1 MKKVGLSCMEGLLS
15 GTRLAKL
22 RAAPS
27 KGARF
32 YRNGIPPPTRPRPRM
47 QTHRLILLAT
57 LFALQPL
64 AAHAQATAPRDPD
77 AAARAA
83 REANNPLRVII
94 EASKLK
100 SRATDA
106 PPVRPVVAKP
116 ATPAPVAAK
125 PQTAPVVAAKAPGVP
140 AAVVA
145 ASQPAAEPAPI
156 AAVATRTELAPV
168 VLSVPAPVVPA
179 PKPAPLLPL
188 KLAQMVEPAL
198 PPAVLRR
205 MVNDTEVIVGFT
217 VNADGS
223 VSNVAVRSSPLKA
236 LEAPVIDAISQWR
249 YEPIGEA
256 RAHAVQLVLRAG
268 R

>member
-1 MKKVGLSCMEGLLS
+1 MK
-15 GTRLAKL
+15 
-22 RAAPS
+22 
-27 KGARF
+27 
-32 YRNGIPPPTRPRPRM
+32 
-47 QTHRLILLAT
+47 THRLILVAS
-57 LFALQPL
+57 LFVLHPITAP
-64 AAHAQATAPRDPD
+64 AQTAAPRDPD

-106 PPVRPVVAKP
+106 PPARPVAAKP

-125 PQTAPVVAAKAPGVP
+125 AQAAP
-140 AAVVA
+140 AAAVA
-145 ASQPAAEPAPI
+145 ASQPAAEPAVI
-156 AAVATRTELAPV
+156 VPV
-168 VLSVPAPVVPA
+168 VARAEPAPQTLLVPAPIVPA
-179 PKPAPLLPL
+179 PKPAPPLPL

-198 PPAVLRR
+198 PAAVLRR
-205 MVNDTEVIVGFT
+205 MLNDAEVIVGFT

-223 VSNVAVRSSPLKA
+223 VSNVAVRSSPLKS

-249 YEPIGEA
+249 YEPTGEA
-256 RAHAVQLVLRAG
+256 RVHAVQLVLRAV

>member
-1 MKKVGLSCMEGLLS
+1 
-15 GTRLAKL
+15 
-22 RAAPS
+22 
-27 KGARF
+27 
-32 YRNGIPPPTRPRPRM
+32 M
-47 QTHRLILLAT
+47 QTHRLILLAS
-57 LFALQPL
+57 LVVLQPI
-64 AAHAQATAPRDPD
+64 AAHAQVAAPRDPE

-100 SRATDA
+100 SRAA
-106 PPVRPVVAKP
+106 EAPPPVRPAAPKP
-116 ATPAPVAAK
+116 AAPAPVAAK
-125 PQTAPVVAAKAPGVP
+125 VEPAPVATKTQAAPA

-145 ASQPAAEPAPI
+145 ASRPTPEPTAPITPVVARAEPAP
-156 AAVATRTELAPV
+156 VT
-168 VLSVPAPVVPA
+168 LSMPAPVVPA

-188 KLAQMVEPAL
+188 KLAQMVEPGL

-205 MVNDTEVIVGFT
+205 MVNDAEVIVGFT

-223 VSNVAVRSSPLKA
+223 VSNVAVRSSPMKA